1 MIGSVDTA
9 MERTDRNFDK
19 MPDSVCLQEVREL
32 ARLGNALYPGEY
44 YQYKYEQCTY

>member
-9 MERTDRNFDK
+9 MERRVRNFNK
-19 MPDSVCLQEVREL
+19 MPDSVCLQEGREL
-32 ARLGNALYPGEY
+32 ARLGKARYPGEY